1 LEDLGQ
7 ARLIAQPLAWLKAPT
22 PAEAA
27 QWLTAMQARDYSGAL
42 TSVGLRTRA
51 RLRAQVVAALD
62 TGEIARSWPMRG
74 TPHLIVARELPWML
88 RLLAPRV
95 ISRSVARCC
104 GWAWNSRSSGPA
116 RCLLIQLR
124 PK

>member
-1 LEDLGQ
+1 LEDVGQ
-7 ARLIAQPLAWLKAPT
+7 ARLVAQRLAWLKAPT

-27 QWLTAMQARDYSGAL
+27 QWLTAMQARVYSGAL

-62 TGEIARSWPMRG
+62 TGEIMRSWLMRG
-74 TPHLIVARELPWML
+74 TPHMTVAQDLPWLL

-95 ISRSVARCC
+95 ISRSVARCT
-104 GWAWNSRSSGPA
+104 GWAWTSRS
-116 RCLLIQLR
+116 
-124 PK
+124 